1 MRSWPSGWLR
11 SGGESVNGSVRFL
24 VGGSTP
30 LAALDFE
37 RELQDLLREVGRLIV
52 ELAYNRLEPE
62 QPEQL
67 PQYLDYDGQRYRRLN
82 QKTPNREV
90 ATLFGK
96 ITLERHGYRPV
107 DRDDAEPTIFP
118 LQQQLG
124 LVQGA
129 TPALAGEAARSL
141 AEAGATQE
149 VVLARLRERHGVEWG
164 VKKLRAV
171 TSQVA
176 VSMEEHRRA
185 HQARQVVEWLHE
197 AQQSKGKHRPVLAA
211 GRDGITLCTSPHS
224 FYEVATTATLT
235 VYDRRGK
242 RLGSVYLAYAPE
254 LGQQAMTD
262 ELTALLEEVLRRWE
276 GPLPRLAYIT
286 DAGDHETGYY
296 HRMLKRLKHPRTGQ
310 RLAWQWI
317 VDFYHAAQR
326 LTAMGEALFG
336 ACRDKG
342 RAAAMWAARMRK
354 LLKKPNGPFRVLH
367 AAAAMRARCGMSASA
382 SEKFQTA
389 YNYLRTRTRHMQYA
403 EFRRQGLPIGSGITE
418 AACKTVFTQ
427 RLKLSGMR
435 WSRNGAQVVLNLR
448 VTLLSGV
455 WHNVYRA
462 AVNTS
467 QQRLPQTPPT
477 FTSRRQCKAA

>member
-1 MRSWPSGWLR
+1 
-11 SGGESVNGSVRFL
+11 
-24 VGGSTP
+24 

-37 RELQDLLREVGRLIV
+37 RDLQELLREVARVIV
-52 ELAYNRLEPE
+52 ELTYNRCEPDEPAELPDHVE
-62 QPEQL
+62 QA
-67 PQYLDYDGQRYRRLN
+67 GNRYRRLN

-96 ITLERHGYRPV
+96 ITLDRHGYRYV
-107 DRDDAEPTIFP
+107 ERDVAEPTIFP
-118 LQQQLG
+118 LELQLG

-129 TPALAGEAARSL
+129 TPALAGEAARCL
-141 AEAGATQE
+141 AETGATQQT
-149 VVLARLRERHGVEWG
+149 VLARLRERHGVEWG

-171 TSQVA
+171 TAGVA
-176 VSMEEHRRA
+176 ASMEEHRRE
-185 HQARQVVEWLHE
+185 HQARQIVQWLQQ
-197 AQQSKGKHRPVLAA
+197 AQQSKGKHRPVLAV

-235 VYDRRGK
+235 VYDRKGK

-276 GPLPRLAYIT
+276 GRLPRLAYIT
-286 DAGDHETGYY
+286 DAGDHETAYY
-296 HRMLKRLKHPRTGQ
+296 QRVLKKLVHPRTGK
-310 RLAWQWI
+310 RLEWQWI

-326 LTAMGEALFG
+326 LTAMGAALFG
-336 ACRDKG
+336 VRRDDG
-342 RAAAMWAARMRK
+342 RQAAAWAARMRK

-367 AAAAMRARCGMSASA
+367 AAAAMRARRSLSASA
-382 SEKFQTA
+382 AQEFQKA
-389 YNYLRTRTRHMQYA
+389 YNYLRSRTRHMQYA

-435 WSRNGAQVVLNLR
+435 WSRGGAQVILDLR
-448 VTLLSGV
+448 VVLLSGV
-455 WHNVYRA
+455 WHSVYRA
-462 AVNTS
+462 AVNTY
-467 QQRLPQTPPT
+467 QDRLPQTLT
-477 FTSRRQCKAA
+477 TSTSPRQRKAA